1 MEHIINAI
9 SALDLVIPNSRFF
22 WIAYAVLL
30 VFALAVRKTTDKK
43 RRTIG
48 NALLISYIPGLLMC
62 AVNIIL
68 MLVTFVTAFYIS
80 IKYNHPIYSH
90 DPAKN
95 LYDMNNTIP
104 INCLWLSCLLI
115 PLNGI
120 VLFVCGVIL
129 RKKTNYNVLGVI
141 SYILSALSILYGI
154 IVLLL
159 LASGLD

>member
-1 MEHIINAI
+1 MATKIQNKNEKFSIICA
-9 SALDLVIPNSRFF
+9 
-22 WIAYAVLL
+22 
-30 VFALAVRKTTDKK
+30 TTYLCHPLY
-43 RRTIG
+43 T
-48 NALLISYIPGLLMC
+48 
-62 AVNIIL
+62 
-68 MLVTFVTAFYIS
+68 FYIS

-104 INCLWLSCLLI
+104 INCLWLSCLLV

-120 VLFVCGVIL
+120 ALFVCGVIL

-159 LASGLD
+159 LAAGLD